1 MKIPIYMLGLALLT
15 LFAHGRES
23 TLPEP
28 SEPPYE
34 VGARPLESGHI
45 IERKGAPDLN
55 FRIVENRMRL
65 YWLDED
71 GLVMEPEVPTV
82 IIRFDRTRLPAR
94 VRDFH
99 QLKRLS
105 DDAALGSPYILVP
118 PHYYFVTLVLSP
130 TGSEDTESYRFRY
143 TPAMDAV
150 SSTD

>member
-1 MKIPIYMLGLALLT
+1 MLGLALLT

-71 GLVMEPEVPTV
+71 GLVMEPEVLLLDEPTSSLDDSAGRV
-82 IIRFDRTRLPAR
+82 IEDLILSLKEKLTILVVSHYLEQVKRLADKSIRF
-94 VRDFH
+94 
-99 QLKRLS
+99 S
-105 DDAALGSPYILVP
+105 EGSVIN
-118 PHYYFVTLVLSP
+118 
-130 TGSEDTESYRFRY
+130 
-143 TPAMDAV
+143 
-150 SSTD
+150 